1 MSRVRFADSVF
12 EESADYGKKR
22 RIERIAKEDNSESF
36 AKDHIKKHTLDSDEE
51 DDDRE
56 KYEKLDLK
64 RVIFYSTKTLN
75 YIIFRSKVKK
85 TPLLNMMVKLN

>member
-12 EESADYGKKR
+12 EESANYGKKR
-22 RIERIAKEDNSESF
+22 RIERIAKEDKLEKC
-36 AKDHIKKHTLDSDEE
+36 AKDPIKKHTLDSDEE

-56 KYEKLDLK
+56 KYKKLDLK
-64 RVIFYSTKTLN
+64 RVIFYSTITLN

-85 TPLLNMMVKLN
+85 KPLMNMMVKLN